1 MIMVYEALKW
11 ASSFLAEAERDH
23 NAGELLLR
31 HHLNMSRAEMLANLR
46 TDLSAR
52 TWESF
57 KADVNRHADGVPVQH
72 MIGTEEFYGR
82 SFIINKEVL
91 IPRPETEEL
100 VEGILIKAKSLFSGY
115 STVDAAD
122 IGTGSGAIAISL
134 ALENPVFKVSAID
147 IAQESLD
154 VAQMN
159 AENLGAE
166 IQFLHGDLLMPILNS
181 GKKLDV
187 VVSNPPYIPD
197 ADILELSPVVKDH
210 EPLRALAGGE
220 DGLDFYRRLAA
231 EIPLII
237 KERALIAF
245 EVGAGQGED
254 VKALLLE
261 KLPHADAEVKYD
273 INGKDRMVFAVVN
286 ETSQR

>member
-1 MIMVYEALKW
+1 MIMVYEALKR

-46 TDLSAR
+46 TELPAG

-82 SFIINKEVL
+82 SFIVNKEVL

-115 STVDAAD
+115 TEVEAAD

-134 ALENPVFKVSAID
+134 ALENSVFKVSAID

-154 VAQMN
+154 VAELN
-159 AENLGAE
+159 AKNLGAD
-166 IQFLHGDLLMPILNS
+166 IQFLHGDLLMPILSS

-187 VVSNPPYIPD
+187 VVSNPPYIPN

-220 DGLDFYRRLAA
+220 DGLDFYRRLAE
-231 EIPLII
+231 EIPLVI

-245 EVGAGQGED
+245 EVGAGQGEN

-273 INGKDRMVFAVVN
+273 INGKDRMVFAVVD
-286 ETSQR
+286 ETSQ

>member
-1 MIMVYEALKW
+1 MIKVYEALKW

-46 TDLSAR
+46 TDLPEGV
-52 TWESF
+52 WESF
-57 KADVNRHADGVPVQH
+57 KADVNRHAEGIPVQH
-72 MIGTEEFYGR
+72 MIGSEEFYGR
-82 SFIINKEVL
+82 SFIVNKEVL

-100 VEGILIKAKSLFSGY
+100 VEGILLKAKYLFNGY
-115 STVDAAD
+115 SSVEAAD

-134 ALENPVFKVSAID
+134 ALENPLFKLSAVD
-147 IAQESLD
+147 IAQESLE
-154 VAQMN
+154 VAQLN
-159 AENLGAE
+159 AKTLGAE
-166 IQFLHGDLLMPILNS
+166 VQFLHGDLLSPILNS

-210 EPLRALAGGE
+210 EPIRALAGGA

-231 EIPLII
+231 EIPLVIS
-237 KERALIAF
+237 ERALIAF

-254 VKALLLE
+254 VKALLLD
-261 KLPHADAEVKYD
+261 KLPHAEAEVKYD

-286 ETSQR
+286 GTSQ

>member
-1 MIMVYEALKW
+1 MMVYEALKR

-46 TDLSAR
+46 TELPAG

-82 SFIINKEVL
+82 SFIVNKEVL

-115 STVDAAD
+115 TEVEAAD

-134 ALENPVFKVSAID
+134 ALENSVFKVSAID

-154 VAQMN
+154 VAELN
-159 AENLGAE
+159 AKNLGAD
-166 IQFLHGDLLMPILNS
+166 IQFLHGDLLMPILSS

-187 VVSNPPYIPD
+187 VVSNPPYIPN

-220 DGLDFYRRLAA
+220 DGLDFYRRLAE
-231 EIPLII
+231 EIPLVI

-245 EVGAGQGED
+245 EVGAGQGEN

-273 INGKDRMVFAVVN
+273 INGKDRMVFAVVD
-286 ETSQR
+286 ETSQ

>member
-1 MIMVYEALKW
+1 MKVYEALKW

-46 TDLSAR
+46 TDLPEGV
-52 TWESF
+52 WESF
-57 KADVNRHADGVPVQH
+57 KTDVNRHAEGIPVQH
-72 MIGTEEFYGR
+72 MIGSEEFYGR
-82 SFIINKEVL
+82 SFIVNKEVL

-100 VEGILIKAKSLFSGY
+100 VEGILLKAKSLFHSY
-115 STVDAAD
+115 SLVEAAD

-134 ALENPVFKVSAID
+134 ALENPLFKMSAVD
-147 IAQESLD
+147 IAQESLE
-154 VAQMN
+154 VAHLN
-159 AENLGAE
+159 AKTLGAE
-166 IQFLHGDLLMPILNS
+166 VQFLHGDLLSPILES

-210 EPLRALAGGE
+210 EPIRALAGGA

-231 EIPLII
+231 EIPLVIS
-237 KERALIAF
+237 ERALIAF

-254 VKALLLE
+254 VKALLLD
-261 KLPHADAEVKYD
+261 KLPHAEAEVKYD

-286 ETSQR
+286 GTSQ

>member
-1 MIMVYEALKW
+1 MIMVYEALKR

-46 TDLSAR
+46 TELPAG

-82 SFIINKEVL
+82 SFIVNKEVL

-115 STVDAAD
+115 TEVEAAD

-134 ALENPVFKVSAID
+134 ALENSVFKVSAID

-154 VAQMN
+154 VAELN
-159 AENLGAE
+159 AKNLGAD

-187 VVSNPPYIPD
+187 VVSNPPYIPN

-220 DGLDFYRRLAA
+220 DGLDFYRRLAE
-231 EIPLII
+231 EIPLVI

-261 KLPHADAEVKYD
+261 KFPHADAEVKYD
-273 INGKDRMVFAVVN
+273 INGKDRMVFAVVD
-286 ETSQR
+286 ETSQ

>member
-1 MIMVYEALKW
+1 MIKIYEALKW

-46 TDLSAR
+46 TDLPDGV
-52 TWESF
+52 WESF
-57 KADVNRHADGVPVQH
+57 KTDVNRHAEGIPVQH
-72 MIGTEEFYGR
+72 MIGSEEFYGR
-82 SFIINKEVL
+82 SFMVNKEVL

-100 VEGILIKAKSLFSGY
+100 VEGILLKVKYLFNGY
-115 STVDAAD
+115 SSVEAAD

-134 ALENPVFKVSAID
+134 ALENPMFKLCAVD
-147 IAQESLD
+147 IAPESLE
-154 VAQMN
+154 VAQLN
-159 AENLGAE
+159 AKNLGAE
-166 IQFLHGDLLMPILNS
+166 VQFLHGDLLSPILNS

-210 EPLRALAGGE
+210 EPLRALAGGV

-231 EIPLII
+231 EIPLVIS
-237 KERALIAF
+237 ERALIAF

-254 VKALLLE
+254 VKALLLD
-261 KLPHADAEVKYD
+261 KLPHAEAEVKYD

-286 ETSQR
+286 GTPQ